1 MKFTCVFLT
10 NGYGWFAVMFQSERY
25 EVFGAF
31 VPIQSWLG
39 WFVAIDFMR
48 LSPLD
53 RKIWTWTDLVSIC
66 IPLYDYSDYNIYVF
80 YNLIVQSSH
89 ARWRTTTSIETKN
102 IFHPFPINR
111 DVSSIYWQIRSS
123 FHTASSMF
131 TNMIVFHKNLSYGN
145 IAKLLWVTQLRLS
158 FAKSCLFLTCAQ
170 LPHKTSFN
178 LTHFEGLRCC

>member
-10 NGYGWFAVMFQSERY
+10 NGYGWFAVIFHIERY
-25 EVFGAF
+25 EVFGAD

-39 WFVAIDFMR
+39 RFVEIDFRR

-53 RKIWTWTDLVSIC
+53 TKIWTWTHLVSIC

-102 IFHPFPINR
+102 IFHPFPING
-111 DVSSIYWQIRSS
+111 DVSSIYWQIRFS

-131 TNMIVFHKNLSYGN
+131 TNTIVFHKNLSYGN
-145 IAKLLWVTQLRLS
+145 ITKLLRLS
-158 FAKSCLFLTCAQ
+158 FAQSCLFLTCAQ
-170 LPHKTSFN
+170 LPQKTSFAAAKK
-178 LTHFEGLRCC
+178 GCIS